1 MRYSK
6 PTEMYWNELKRKE
19 IKMNRSKE
27 YKAVKNYIHN
37 ELGLSRNAIR
47 EIMLPLIKEEVN
59 RVFHYTYGDDVSL
72 GNLIRNMV
80 NDEIKRGNFNIV
92 RLLCKEV
99 IRDELAGKIEITIK
113 DKGN

>member
-1 MRYSK
+1 MS
-6 PTEMYWNELKRKE
+6 
-19 IKMNRSKE
+19 RSKE
-27 YKAVKNYIHN
+27 HKAIKNYIHN
-37 ELGLSRNAIR
+37 ELGLSRDAIR
-47 EIMLPLIKEEVN
+47 EIMVPLIKEEVN

-80 NDEIKRGNFNIV
+80 NDEIKRRDFNTV

-99 IRDELAGKIEITIK
+99 IRDELAGKIEIIIK